1 MKQHIQTYS
10 KNIIA
15 DNISNIKGIRLR
27 SDDDIYWDENDFN
40 MKLIYSKLDLK
51 DPIHHRKIINERCKT
66 KLLSFYLSTY
76 HSFEVEEGF
85 YDISNYDKEMDQR
98 YDEYINKSAEDIIN
112 LFKKHMYDKDELRGN
127 FKAYNK
133 TNIVYYVI
141 KAHRPKKI
149 IQNNNIIVNIIIF
162 DFDLINNICIYY
174 EMNVIEEGQERCSW
188 NTNFFTPMFISSK
201 ERYVSNYLENKLRKK
216 IMHITNESVMIT
228 FTTIDMIKKCEE
240 YCQFKNG
247 NFKINNVIPNSK
259 LELSLFRR
267 QFRYDD
273 MDSVDIVL
281 FDYVLNKDSEHDN
294 EIREWVSNNE
304 VPEEAEMIDPKS
316 PIIDLT
322 EREIKFIINYIED
335 KGLTNE
341 NEPVYINLKEVLM
354 TITRRY
360 GNQFSMPIKF
370 KTESGDLLKFTFIFY
385 IQICDSSIEIY
396 SKCIFGSNDI
406 YLSAL
411 IWNIENF
418 NFVNECIKVVST
430 SLNLKI
436 NNEMP
441 NLYKDIYNSI
451 DDFFKSPRRMI
462 DILVG
467 FLSIMITLYDRPKHY
482 RTVTETKHS
491 KSNNNSK
498 SNRNRPKEESNVI
511 IRRILKTSYGAKEY
525 VKKMNAE
532 SSSDRIY
539 TLEEWEREGHYRR
552 KPNSQ
557 ETIWIEPTT
566 CHRRLKLSNTKNK
579 EIHIKL

>member
-1 MKQHIQTYS
+1 MKQHIQSYS
-10 KNIIA
+10 KKMIA
-15 DNISNIKGIRLR
+15 DNISNKGIRLR

-40 MKLIYSKLDLK
+40 MKLKYSKLDLK

-66 KLLSFYLSTY
+66 KLISFYLSTY

-85 YDISNYDKEMDQR
+85 YDISNYDKKMNQT
-98 YDEYINKSAEDIIN
+98 YDDSIDKSAEDIIN
-112 LFKKHMYDKDELRGN
+112 LFKKHMYDKNELRVN

-141 KAHRPKKI
+141 NAYKNNKSIK
-149 IQNNNIIVNIIIF
+149 NNIIVNIITF

-174 EMNVIEEGQERCSW
+174 EMNVIEKEHEECSW
-188 NTNFFTPMFISSK
+188 NTNFFTPIFISSK
-201 ERYVSNYLENKLRKK
+201 ERYVSNYLENKSRKK
-216 IMHITNESVMIT
+216 IMHITNESAMIT
-228 FTTIDMIKKCEE
+228 FTAIDMIKKCEE

-247 NFKINNVIPNSK
+247 SFEINNVIPNSK

-267 QFRYDD
+267 QFRYAD

-281 FDYVLNKDSEHDN
+281 VDYILKKDYEHDN
-294 EIREWVSNNE
+294 EIREWLSNNE
-304 VPEEAEMIDPKS
+304 VPEEAEIVNPKS

-322 EREIKFIINYIED
+322 EREIKFIINYIEE

-341 NEPVYINLKEVLM
+341 NEPVYINLKEILSTM
-354 TITRRY
+354 TRRY
-360 GNQFSMPIKF
+360 GNQFSMTIKF
-370 KTESGDLLKFTFIFY
+370 KTESGDLLKSTFIFY
-385 IQICDSSIEIY
+385 IQIYDSSIEIH
-396 SKCIFGSNDI
+396 SKCTFGSNDI
-406 YLSAL
+406 YLSTL

-418 NFVNECIKVVST
+418 NFVNGCIKAITS

-436 NNEMP
+436 NNDMP
-441 NLYKDIYNSI
+441 NLYADIYDGI
-451 DDFFKSPRRMI
+451 DDFFKSPLKLI
-462 DILVG
+462 DILIG
-467 FLSIMITLYDRPKHY
+467 FLSIMITLYDRPKNY

-491 KSNNNSK
+491 KSSNNSK
-498 SNRNRPKEESNVI
+498 SNKNKSKEESNVI

-525 VKKMNAE
+525 VKKMNSE

-539 TLEEWEREGHYRR
+539 TLDEWEREGHYRR

-566 CHRRLKLSNTKNK
+566 CHRRLKLSDAKNK